1 METRSKRL
9 KENDEMDGNI
19 SKAVCGMS
27 DVIDDKCDDVS
38 LNSMSSSQLS
48 TSRLKLDK
56 ALLRKRNLEKR
67 LELERQLKM
76 LNLQEEVDIAE
87 LECKAIEDD
96 GRLPVDKCGTNA
108 KVENYLNHDTGCN
121 NHSGKVCD
129 ISNVDWVEE
138 LKDTLHT
145 MVSNMSLPKIDMMYF
160 DGQPGQYYRFIS
172 QFNSLIESKLSDKG
186 QLLSYLLYY
195 CKGKARTAIEACISL
210 PIHLGYD
217 RAKQILYD
225 LFGKEH
231 LVARELIIEL
241 LNHKSVGGSADLL
254 TDFAIKLRNVCITL
268 MEMGYMSDVN
278 STANLEVIVSC
289 LPLELQ
295 NKWVEVADKIMMHGK
310 EPSFEE
316 FVVFV
321 EERARIART
330 RYGRLVQCNSRFGK
344 RNPEGQADKR
354 SRFHAIRRDPNNSVK
369 VTRCEICVG
378 DHEATDCPR
387 LAKMKVKERRQE
399 VRKRGLCYLCL
410 RKGHIAMTCNSGI
423 KCDVENCKVGHN
435 SLLHIDSID
444 NHVVNLNK
452 DWNSSKVCLG
462 IVPVRLYGPKG
473 CLETYALLD
482 SGSDTSLVCE
492 ELINQLGIKGKETS
506 IRVATVNGTTNCDC
520 LEVNLEVFSLDEQ
533 GSIRINKVYTT
544 KKLPIDHATPLTE
557 LQLKRWNHLKDIT
570 LPRLQSN
577 FVGILIGCDA
587 PDAHW
592 VLEQRMGDRKHPF
605 AVRTHLGWMII
616 GPKGVSRSL
625 HQVQWCH
632 CSTNDILRD
641 LERLYNHEFEDADTF
656 RNGYSVEDKKAL
668 EIVNS
673 SFRLK
678 GGHFQVGLPWKY
690 DKPRLPNN
698 LELAKRRLECLR
710 KRFMKDNS
718 LLEKYQVVMN
728 KHLSKGYI
736 IEASEEGF
744 DCDAVCWY
752 IPHHPVINPKKPG
765 KLRIV
770 FDCAA
775 VYQGCSLN
783 DQLLRGPNTVNS
795 LIGVLL
801 RFRLGNVALAADIE
815 EMFLQVKIP
824 RQDRGA
830 FRLLWWEDGDIRRTA
845 KEYCLTV
852 HPFGAVSSPFCA
864 NFALKKTVD
873 IFGKE
878 FNEDIQDVVDRSFYV
893 DDYLAS
899 IDNVQDAIEMAK
911 ALGSLLRKGGF
922 RLTKW
927 ISNCLQVLE
936 SIHPE
941 ERAEAVRETD
951 FERLPTERTLGLFW
965 NTMVDSFEFKV
976 HIPKRPLT
984 RRGILSS
991 VASLYDP
998 LGLVAPFILPMKQ
1011 LLQRLGK
1018 LGLGWDEEIPN
1029 EESKRWLEILSEFQ
1043 RVENVSFPRCVL
1055 FPQSDRSLLELH
1067 IFSDASET
1075 GYGAVAYVRSYI
1087 SDIKICSRLVTAK
1100 ARVAPLKVQTIP
1112 RLELTAAVLA
1122 ARMGY
1127 QLQSELDIKFAEVK
1141 FWTDSMVVL
1150 HYIRNEKSQFK
1161 TFIANRIS
1169 TIHSL
1174 TKVDQWRFVPSK
1186 ENIADFASR
1195 GVKFDIDD
1203 VKVWEEGPHFLKKPK
1218 ECWPAADVQCP
1229 EPHLLEIKKA
1239 MSTHVMAEESTVDQL
1254 INYYSDWTR
1263 LLKAAAWLIRFK
1275 RYLLVMRS
1283 GRTDLSLQVG
1293 MLRVDELN
1301 FACLELIRY
1310 VQRIV
1315 FRKEIE
1321 MLLSDT
1327 ISNVKIKNS
1336 PLRILNPMMINGLLC
1351 VGGRLQIS
1359 SWPESR
1365 KHPIILPSKH
1375 TITHLILQHYHT
1387 LEGHVGATQVMA
1399 TVRERFWVLR
1409 GGVAMRRVIKNCVYC
1424 KRRNARPI
1432 QQLMAPLPPVRI
1444 EGGDYPFLSVGVDY
1458 FGPIMVKHGR
1468 SIEKRYGCVFTCL
1481 RLRAVHL
1488 EVAYSFTTDSFIM
1501 ALIRFVSRR
1510 GYPKEIYSDNGSNLV
1525 GAERELRRSLQGWVQ
1540 ERIHSALLRKGIDW
1554 HFNPPAASHWGGV
1567 WERMIRSVRKVLGA
1581 LVKEQSLTDEC
1592 LETFMTEAERI
1603 INNRPLVPVTDD
1615 SNDFEAITPAKLLL
1629 LRENVEEFTYT
1640 LPNDRF
1646 SKRWKQ
1652 ASYLAQVFWKRWSK
1666 EYVSLLQR
1674 RYKWTQLERNIREG
1688 DLVMICSEFS
1698 EKNKWPLG
1706 LVQRVL
1712 PSRDRLVRQVELR
1725 TRKGII
1731 VRDIRKLC
1739 LLEAVDGR

>member
-1 METRSKRL
+1 METRSKKP
-9 KENDEMDGNI
+9 KENDEMDGKI

-27 DVIDDKCDDVS
+27 EFIDDKRDDISV
-38 LNSMSSSQLS
+38 NSMSSAQFS
-48 TSRLKLDK
+48 TSRLRLDK
-56 ALLRKRNLEKR
+56 ALLKKKILEKR

-76 LNLQEEVDIAE
+76 LELQEEVDMAE
-87 LECKAIEDD
+87 LECKVIENDN
-96 GRLPVDKCGTNA
+96 RLPVDRSETNA
-108 KVENYLNHDTGCN
+108 KVERYLDCDTAYN
-121 NHSGKVCD
+121 KHSGEVFNNTKCD
-129 ISNVDWVEE
+129 WINE
-138 LKDTLHT
+138 LKDTLRT
-145 MVSNMSLPKIDMMYF
+145 TVNSTVLPKIDMMFF
-160 DGQPGQYYRFIS
+160 DGQPSQYHRFIS
-172 QFNSLIESKLSDKG
+172 QFTSIIESKLSDKC
-186 QLLSYLLYY
+186 QLLSYLSYY

-210 PIHLGYD
+210 PSHLGYD

-231 LVARELIIEL
+231 LVARNLITEL
-241 LNHKSVGGSADLL
+241 LNHKSVEGSADGL

-268 MEMGYMSDVN
+268 KEMGYMSDVN
-278 STANLEVIVSC
+278 STANLEIIVSR

-295 NKWVEVADKIMMHGK
+295 NKWVEAADRIMMAGR
-310 EPSFEE
+310 EPIFEE
-316 FVVFV
+316 LVMFV
-321 EERARIART
+321 EERARIARS
-330 RYGRLVQCNSRFGK
+330 RFGRLVHCNSKFRKG
-344 RNPEGQADKR
+344 NYEGHVDRR
-354 SRFHAIRRDPNNSVK
+354 SRLNVVK
-369 VTRCEICVG
+369 REPSTSLKTLSCEICFG
-378 DHEATDCPR
+378 HHKEKDCMK
-387 LAKMKVKERRQE
+387 LSKMNVTERRLE
-399 VRKRGLCYLCL
+399 VRRRGLCYLCL
-410 RKGHIAMTCNSGI
+410 RKGHIAKSCNSDI
-423 KCDVENCKVGHN
+423 RCDVDNCRIRHN
-435 SLLHIDSID
+435 PLLHIDA
-444 NHVVNLNK
+444 NNKHMVNFAK
-452 DWNSSKVCLG
+452 DFNSSKVCLG
-462 IVPVRLYGPKG
+462 IIPVRLYGPKG

-482 SGSDTSLVCE
+482 SGSDTSIVCE
-492 ELINQLGIKGKETS
+492 ELINRLGIEGKETS
-506 IRVATVNGTTNCDC
+506 IRVTTVNGTSTCEC
-520 LEVNLEVFSLDEQ
+520 LEVNLEVFSLDQ
-533 GSIRINKVYTT
+533 RGSIKINKAYTT
-544 KKLPIDHATPLTE
+544 KKLPIDYAEPLTE
-557 LQLKRWNHLKDIT
+557 LQLRRWKHLRDIT

-577 FVGILIGCDA
+577 LVGILIGCDA

-592 VLEQRMGDRKHPF
+592 VLEQRLGDRKHPF
-605 AVRTHLGWMII
+605 GVRTHLGWMIL

-641 LERLYNHEFEDADTF
+641 IERLYNHEFEDADVF
-656 RNGYSVEDKKAL
+656 RNEYSVEDKRAL
-668 EIVNS
+668 EIVNN
-673 SFRLK
+673 SFRLE
-678 GGHFQVGLPWKY
+678 GGHFQVGLLWKY

-698 LELAKRRLECLR
+698 LELAERRLECLR

-718 LLEKYQVVMN
+718 LLEKYQAVMN

-736 IEASEEGF
+736 IEASKEGF
-744 DCDAVCWY
+744 DRDAVCWY

-795 LIGVLL
+795 LIGILL

-830 FRLLWWEDGDIRRTA
+830 FRLLWWEDGDIRQRA

-864 NFALKKTVD
+864 NFALRKSVD

-878 FNEDIQDVVDRSFYV
+878 LNKNVREVVDKSFYV

-899 IDNVQDAIEMAK
+899 IDNVQDAIELAK
-911 ALGSLLRKGGF
+911 ALGLLLRKGGF

-936 SIHPE
+936 SIDPD
-941 ERAEAVRETD
+941 ERAEAVREID

-965 NTMVDSFEFKV
+965 NTIVDAFEFKV
-976 HIPKRPLT
+976 RVPKRPLT

-998 LGLVAPFILPMKQ
+998 LGLLAPFILPMKQ
-1011 LLQRLGK
+1011 LLQRLSK
-1018 LGLGWDEEIPN
+1018 LGLGWDEEIPS
-1029 EESKRWLEILSEFQ
+1029 EECKRWLEILSELQ

-1067 IFSDASET
+1067 IFCDASEI
-1075 GYGAVAYVRSYI
+1075 GYGAVAYIRSCILDTGIY
-1087 SDIKICSRLVTAK
+1087 SRLITAK
-1100 ARVAPLKVQTIP
+1100 ARVTPLKVQTIP

-1122 ARMGY
+1122 ARMGS

-1141 FWTDSMVVL
+1141 FWTDSMIVL

-1186 ENIADFASR
+1186 ENVADFASR
-1195 GVKFDIDD
+1195 GVGFNIDH
-1203 VKVWEEGPHFLKKPK
+1203 VKVWEEGPHFLRKPK
-1218 ECWPAADVQCP
+1218 ECWPDANVQDP
-1229 EPHLLEIKKA
+1229 EPHLLELKKA
-1239 MSTHVMAEESTVDQL
+1239 MSMHVMVGESTVDLL

-1263 LLKAAAWLIRFK
+1263 LLKAVAWMIRFK
-1275 RYLLVMRS
+1275 QYLLIMYS
-1283 GRTDLSLQVG
+1283 GRGDLSLQVG

-1301 FACLELIRY
+1301 LACLDLIRY
-1310 VQRIV
+1310 VQSIV

-1321 MLLSDT
+1321 MLSSDN
-1327 ISNVKIKNS
+1327 ISKVKITNS
-1336 PLRILNPMMINGLLC
+1336 PLRILNPMIIDGLLC

-1359 SWPESR
+1359 SWSESR

-1375 TITHLILQHYHT
+1375 TITNLILRYYHV

-1409 GGVAMRRVIKNCVYC
+1409 GGVAMRRVIKDCVYC

-1458 FGPIMVKHGR
+1458 FGPLMVKHGR
-1468 SIEKRYGCVFTCL
+1468 NTEKRYGCVFTRL
-1481 RLRAVHL
+1481 KLRAVHL

-1501 ALIRFVSRR
+1501 ALMRFVSRR
-1510 GYPKEIYSDNGSNLV
+1510 GYSKEIFSDNGSNLV
-1525 GAERELRRSLQGWVQ
+1525 GAEHELRKCLQGWVQ
-1540 ERIHSALLRKGIDW
+1540 ERIHSDLLKKGIDW

-1567 WERMIRSVRKVLGA
+1567 WERMIRSVRRVLST
-1581 LVKEQSLTDEC
+1581 LVKEQPLTDEC

-1615 SNDFEAITPAKLLL
+1615 PKDLDAITPAKLLL
-1629 LRENVEEFTYT
+1629 LRENVAEFANT
-1640 LPNDRF
+1640 LSNDRY

-1652 ASYLAQVFWKRWSK
+1652 ANYLAQVFWRRWSK

-1688 DLVMICSEFS
+1688 DLVMICSDFS

-1706 LVQRVL
+1706 LVQRVI
-1712 PSRDRLVRQVELR
+1712 PRID
-1725 TRKGII
+1725 
-1731 VRDIRKLC
+1731 
-1739 LLEAVDGR
+1739 